1 MSWGI
6 DEYSGE
12 QAVDSTFTTPSGH
25 QGVTFIAASGDQG
38 SPGYYP
44 AYSPNVLAA
53 GGTTLTLDA
62 NNTIQSETAWSGSGG
77 GTSQF
82 EPEPAYQQGFQST
95 GKRTIPDVAW
105 DADPN
110 TGVAMYDSYDDTD
123 GDGDWYEIGG
133 TSVAAP
139 SWSGLIAIANQGRA
153 IESVGSLDGPTET
166 LPAIY
171 YAPSADFNDITA
183 AATAPSRPDP
193 ATTKSPAGAHR
204 MPTC

>member
-6 DEYSGE
+6 HEYNGQ

-53 GGTTLTLDA
+53 GGTTLTLNA

-77 GTSQF
+77 GTSQY

-95 GKRTIPDVAW
+95 RP
-105 DADPN
+105 ADHPRRRL
-110 TGVAMYDSYDDTD
+110 GRRSQHRR
-123 GDGDWYEIGG
+123 GDLRLVRQHRRQRAPG
-133 TSVAAP
+133 TRSAARASRRP
-139 SWSGLIAIANQGRA
+139 RGRA
-153 IESVGSLDGPTET
+153 
-166 LPAIY
+166 
-171 YAPSADFNDITA
+171 
-183 AATAPSRPDP
+183 
-193 ATTKSPAGAHR
+193 
-204 MPTC
+204 